1 MDNIENNNVEN
12 NIEKIVNTFSDEYKQ
27 TLEGLASGEPINED
41 EFFTN

>member
-1 MDNIENNNVEN
+1 MDKNECNIED
-12 NIEKIVNTFSDEYKQ
+12 IVNVFVEEYKE